1 MNLRNISIFKD
12 LSDQDLGYIKNK
24 TYIEEKAFAKGE
36 QIFRVGDIAG
46 DMYYLIQGS
55 ILVYKID
62 PNGKRF
68 IIKKFNK
75 PSIFGEVY
83 SYLEEP
89 FDFSAEA
96 EEKTRVF
103 IIHDFKK
110 LFEGEVPEAFLKSYI
125 NLVSKK
131 CMELSRTNQITSQST
146 LRQKIAKYLILNQD
160 ESRVLIDYSR
170 EEWADILATTR
181 PSLSRELSS
190 MVEDE
195 LITISNKTI
204 EIVDIKALGEII

>member
-1 MNLRNISIFKD
+1 MCIRD
-12 LSDQDLGYIKNK
+12 
-24 TYIEEKAFAKGE
+24 
-36 QIFRVGDIAG
+36 R
-46 DMYYLIQGS
+46 
-55 ILVYKID
+55 
-62 PNGKRF
+62 
-68 IIKKFNK
+68 
-75 PSIFGEVY
+75 VY